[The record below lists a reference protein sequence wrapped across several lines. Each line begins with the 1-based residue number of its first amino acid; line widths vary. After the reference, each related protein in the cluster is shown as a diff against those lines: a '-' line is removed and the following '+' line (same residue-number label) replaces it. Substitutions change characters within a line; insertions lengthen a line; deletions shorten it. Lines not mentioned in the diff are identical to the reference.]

1 MTGSIKYNY
10 FETGSDTLNK
20 YSAKEKQVDMEIEE
34 AKRIVS
40 RLANGADPVTGE
52 VLPNNSPYN
61 NPAVIRAL
69 FTVLSNTRVPRKFTR
84 QSIEEKQ
91 DQNISDGKPRNAG
104 LPWTKEAR
112 EDLASMF
119 NEGKPIKQLAKAF
132 ERTEGAIFSE
142 LIRQGLIEES
152 ERQNY
157 RFGAR
162 G

>member
-1 MTGSIKYNY
+1 
-10 FETGSDTLNK
+10 
-20 YSAKEKQVDMEIEE
+20 
-34 AKRIVS
+34 
-40 RLANGADPVTGE
+40 
-52 VLPNNSPYN
+52 
-61 NPAVIRAL
+61 
-69 FTVLSNTRVPRKFTR
+69 
-84 QSIEEKQ
+84 
-91 DQNISDGKPRNAG
+91 
-104 LPWTKEAR
+104 
-112 EDLASMF
+112 MF